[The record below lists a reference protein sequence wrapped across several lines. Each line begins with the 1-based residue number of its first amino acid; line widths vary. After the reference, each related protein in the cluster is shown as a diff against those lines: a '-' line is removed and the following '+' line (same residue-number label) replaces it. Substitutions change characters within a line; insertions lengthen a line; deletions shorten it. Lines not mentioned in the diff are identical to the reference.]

1 MLSTV
6 PRSFLSYFLATA
18 VRTSK
23 YGLTQQALAS
33 LSRRCVRGSPSAD
46 HIKKR
51 ILAAAPIDFRLSVS
65 PSIRPVESHSGDTAL
80 VFANG
85 PARLTASQQ
94 ISVTRASTR

>member
-33 LSRRCVRGSPSAD
+33 LSRRCVRGSRSAD
-46 HIKKR
+46 IKKR

-85 PARLTASQQ
+85 PARLTACQQ